1 MLILEENISLKK
13 YNSFGIQA
21 FSKKF
26 FSLTETSQ
34 LKEVFE
40 QSQGESIRVHG
51 GGSNMLLTK
60 DFEGLTL
67 VIATK
72 GISIINENDASA
84 LVEVQAGENWHEF
97 VLWCLKQNLGGVEN
111 LALIPSIMSAPS

>member
-60 DFEGLTL
+60 DIDAL
-67 VIATK
+67 VLHINLK
-72 GISIINENDASA
+72 GISQNNDICS
-84 LVEVQAGENWHEF
+84 
-97 VLWCLKQNLGGVEN
+97 
-111 LALIPSIMSAPS
+111 SIFKK